1 MNVRL
6 NLVDLLVAMTIT
18 ALLVLSLLPLATVTY
33 RTMAVEQGAE
43 ELARELQAARQLAV
57 ASNYTYDV
65 VFDSI
70 AQAYYVKPGDMHAP
84 GRRIQ
89 LPPGVEWVT
98 FPQQRISFYQSGRCN
113 LGCTITLGHRDS
125 DYRVKVILATH
136 SGRVRVERGS
146 TNGP

>member
-1 MNVRL
+1 MRL
-6 NLVDLLVAMTIT
+6 NLVDLIVAMTIA
-18 ALLVLSLLPLATVTY
+18 ALLALSLLPLVTVTH
-33 RTMAVEQGAE
+33 RTMAVERGAE

-89 LPPGVEWVT
+89 LPQGVEWVT
-98 FPQQRISFYQSGRCN
+98 FPQQRISFYQSGRCS

-125 DYRVKVILATH
+125 DYRVRVILATH
-136 SGRVRVERGS
+136 SSRVRVERGIS
-146 TNGP
+146 NGP